1 MSETNNTKIM
11 EAKEKAKELVK
22 KFTEFHYVGY
32 SDEITPDIDTAK
44 KHAITTIDECL
55 NALRMI
61 DDSCF
66 EFQAY
71 NFYENVKKEIEQL

>member
-1 MSETNNTKIM
+1 MSSP
-11 EAKEKAKELVK
+11 KEKAKELVK

-44 KHAITTIDECL
+44 KHAIIAIDECL

-66 EFQAY
+66 EVQAY
-71 NFYENVKKEIEQL
+71 NFYENVKKEIEQP